1 MTSKWAKEYI
11 DELKED
17 TKIQIL
23 HVAKGVIAV
32 NSMKEVFF
40 PYDEEE
46 GNKWSSQFTAGKKRT
61 AQLVIYSQMKRT
73 KKIIIFKMLI
83 GTKEEGSIVGQQVS
97 YEKGMKLME
106 SLDMKV

>member
-23 HVAKGVIAV
+23 HVAKGGAAV
-32 NSMKEVFF
+32 NHMKEILF

-46 GNKWSSQFTAGKKRT
+46 GNKWSSQFTADKKRT
-61 AQLVIYSQMKRT
+61 AQLIVYSHMKRT
-73 KKIIIFKMLI
+73 KKTIIFKLLI
-83 GTKEEGSIVGQQVS
+83 GTKEEGSLVGEQVT
-97 YEKGMKLME
+97 YEKGMKLMG
-106 SLDMKV
+106 SLNMKV